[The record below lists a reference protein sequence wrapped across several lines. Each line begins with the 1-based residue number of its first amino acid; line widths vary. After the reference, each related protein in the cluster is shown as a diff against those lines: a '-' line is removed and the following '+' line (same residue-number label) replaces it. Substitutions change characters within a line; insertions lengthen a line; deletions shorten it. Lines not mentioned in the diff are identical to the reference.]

1 MTSTASSTTRSGPPT
16 AASTGV
22 NATVSATD
30 PTIDCTANPLWIQTV
45 AAVWG
50 LVFPQCNIGTPVP
63 TDTGVVTRLAPVV
76 DPQSRIR
83 AALGA
88 RTADLAAQID
98 AQVAD
103 SPIRDG
109 NVATVLVGLYDVL
122 AEYAQYPAVG
132 EPQLIANLT
141 AEGAALGLQVN
152 RLADLGARVIVSTV
166 PDIAFSPFSLA
177 ERASHVDTDRAVL
190 IQRLVDAFN
199 TSFRNTIVNDGRQI
213 GLVLLDNFVEAVA
226 RNPSLNNFG
235 NVVTGVCDLDQ
246 SLLTPPS
253 TLDCNAAHRS
263 CLVATPRPSCG
274 PMACTCRRAD
284 RYRSATWRRR
294 GRATTRS
301 SWASRSVLYIQNME
315 RCERAAIL
323 RATCSLVLLPMS
335 AMGSQ
340 VERRFATQSGSSPG
354 RTQRSRA
361 KIPVGLR
368 TSGSTHYWRKAPARW
383 SFKPGLGDSLVLAL
397 TPERNHQVFGE
408 PGPRRTAGP
417 LAAGQPRRE
426 DFHRC
431 CRKPIVMEFGL
442 ASSSACDL
450 HPM

>member
-1 MTSTASSTTRSGPPT
+1 MRFDPKDGQRAKAAAAVLLASVLAASCGGGERTSNFTASRVLAFGDEYSVIDDSQRPANGSKY
-16 AASTGV
+16 SV

-109 NVATVLVGLYDVL
+109 DVATVLVGLYDVL

-253 TLDCNAAHRS
+253 TLDCTPLT
-263 CLVATPRPSCG
+263 LVFG
-274 PMACTCRRAD
+274 
-284 RYRSATWRRR
+284 
-294 GRATTRS
+294 GNATTFLWADGLHLS
-301 SWASRSVLYIQNME
+301 AGGQISLGNLAASR
-315 RCERAAIL
+315 
-323 RATCSLVLLPMS
+323 
-335 AMGSQ
+335 
-340 VERRFATQSGSSPG
+340 
-354 RTQRSRA
+354 
-361 KIPVGLR
+361 
-368 TSGSTHYWRKAPARW
+368 ARNNP
-383 SFKPGLGDSLVLAL
+383 F
-397 TPERNHQVFGE
+397 
-408 PGPRRTAGP
+408 
-417 LAAGQPRRE
+417 
-426 DFHRC
+426 
-431 CRKPIVMEFGL
+431 
-442 ASSSACDL
+442 
-450 HPM
+450 